1 VNLNLPHH
9 LFTVKDEVHMTQ
21 LRTKPTASKSVTSRS
36 SQAASTNHWLMTAL
50 LHPNQFRQL
59 LLQNV
64 PLRLVLIVP
73 FVLQISVAVGLTGW
87 LSLRNGQQSV
97 NDVVAQLQSETSDR
111 IRQYLLNYL
120 EKPQLIHEVTVTAIR
135 SGKLRLSDLPSL
147 ELYFWDLV
155 KRGTVTA
162 YNFGNDQG
170 VFLGVERLDEN
181 GQIVAK
187 VRTLSTAPNR
197 EIYNLDE
204 RGRRQELVQTKKY
217 DPRTR
222 PWYEAAIAAKKP
234 TWSPVYPLAITNFLA
249 AAISSVTPIYS
260 ETGVFQGVLSINLNL
275 TQISEFLKSIKIG
288 KNGQTFIIERSGDL
302 IASSTIK
309 QPFVVKNDQ
318 SERLQAIKADN
329 PLVSATA
336 QHLLERFGNLK
347 AIQQSQQL
355 NFNFNGEKQ
364 FVQVLPFKDDYGLD
378 WLIVVVVPQSDFMER
393 IAANTR
399 LTILLCL
406 AALGVATIVGVLTS
420 RWISEPIL
428 QLSQASKAI
437 AAATSVNES
446 SVQELHD
453 GASQQALEIEQ
464 ALQQIEQMT
473 DVVYK
478 VAVNAK
484 QAETAMQQAIR
495 TVEEGDIAM
504 NRTVDG
510 IQAIHTTVTEMA
522 EKVKHLGEASQ
533 RISAVVELINRFAN
547 QTNLLALNASIEAS
561 KAGESS
567 KGFAVIAAE
576 VRALAQQSA
585 EATKE
590 IRELVTSIQAE
601 TNEVVA
607 AMESSKDMVVAE
619 TQLVDETRQSLNKI
633 TATSAQIDK
642 LIATTAQATVVQS
655 QVAETVTKMMQDVAA
670 IANKTS
676 TEAEQVS
683 SAFDQLRQVAQ
694 ELQAGADRFKVN

>member
-1 VNLNLPHH
+1 
-9 LFTVKDEVHMTQ
+9 MTQ